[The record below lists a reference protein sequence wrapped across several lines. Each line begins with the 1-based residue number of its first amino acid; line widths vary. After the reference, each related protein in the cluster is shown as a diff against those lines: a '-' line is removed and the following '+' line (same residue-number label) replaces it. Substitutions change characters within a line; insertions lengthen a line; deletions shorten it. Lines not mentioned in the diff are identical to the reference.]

1 MPEDMM
7 PKAPEKIAFAVEVS
21 NKLNELI
28 EWVIENTPNKEI
40 SLHKDD
46 FAEVHKD
53 FRKIACGI
61 DAQAMEPEPEDG
73 GAQYV
78 NVTPAPWP

>member
-1 MPEDMM
+1 MTE
-7 PKAPEKIAFAVEVS
+7 APDKVAFAIEVNS
-21 NKLNELI
+21 KFNELVV
-28 EWVIENTPNKEI
+28 WVLDHAPNTEKRL
-40 SLHKDD
+40 SGDD
-46 FAEVHKD
+46 FTELREN

-61 DAQAMEPEPEDG
+61 DAQTMEPEPSEG

>member
-1 MPEDMM
+1 MTE
-7 PKAPEKIAFAVEVS
+7 APEKVAFALEV
-21 NKLNELI
+21 NARFNELVT
-28 EWVIENTPNKEI
+28 WVIEHSPNKDSHLCDE
-40 SLHKDD
+40 D
-46 FAEVHKD
+46 FADVRER

-61 DAQAMEPEPEDG
+61 DAQKMEPEPSEG